1 MAVYRPKMRREGEIW
16 DKALESGIERL
27 DEGERGRSILIKIP
41 GSESEVQIFREKVL
55 IFCPNLIE
63 KERAETWF
71 EEQFGV
77 PLGEAVDIWQIG
89 ARSTVYYTSVKEI
102 RGVLK
107 EITCPPDIPCKEFA
121 DFVTLILGTFC
132 EGKEIRVEDA
142 ARLAKVPPERA
153 EKFLEFMTELGFTH
167 IKPPIYRPVKVY
179 RVGCPP
185 QKEIEMRMEAVESQA
200 AYGWAG
206 FLSSVLERLRPA
218 LPPNPPVPKFIHE
231 TAEHFR
237 KMLGLPPIWF
247 EGKTEE

>member
-27 DEGERGRSILIKIP
+27 DEGERGQSIVIEIP
-41 GSESEVQIFREKVL
+41 GSKSKVQIFREKVI

-63 KERAETWF
+63 KERIETWF
-71 EEQFGV
+71 KKKFGV
-77 PLGEAVDIWQIG
+77 PLGEAVDIKLIG
-89 ARSTVYYTSVKEI
+89 ARSTVYTSVKEI
-102 RGVLK
+102 KRVLG
-107 EITCPPDIPCKEFA
+107 EITCPPDIPREEFA
-121 DFVTLILGTFC
+121 DFVVLILGTFC

-142 ARLAKVPPERA
+142 ARLARVPLERA

-206 FLSSVLERLRPA
+206 FFSSVLERLRPA

-237 KMLGLPPIWF
+237 EMLGLPPIWS